1 MMNRMV
7 LCLFFATIFFLSI
20 CPASAQ
26 QYITLGVPTSLKLI
40 EGYEGHKAAQLAIE
54 EINAKGGV
62 KVGNEKRLLK
72 IEALDIRDG
81 EPGVPTSE
89 ALLGIEKLILDKKIY
104 ATVVG
109 NFRSEALLAAMD
121 IFSKYKIINIGTIAM
136 TPKFQEKVLSNP
148 EKYKYS
154 FRNCLDSRYLA
165 GYIQNMMKHVSSQF
179 GYNKVFIAT
188 QDVLWASA
196 TGSMMEKWFKDNGW
210 TVAGFDKY
218 PVGAT
223 DFSAG
228 LMKAKSAGVQVI
240 LPIFDM
246 PTSGILVKQ
255 WKSMKIPALM
265 AGFISPLMGTKAWKT
280 FGEDIDGLMNVVF
293 EIGYF
298 PVKAYPP
305 TVKFSEAY
313 MKRWKED
320 IQSGHGAAPAYD
332 TVYVLVNAIEKAGTL
347 DPDKVVKALQETDMV
362 GVVGRIKFDKGHQLI
377 FGDDP
382 KTAAVGAVFQWQK
395 GTMAVV
401 WPNSIASAKIVKP
414 SWMK

>member
-1 MMNRMV
+1 MKS
-7 LCLFFATIFFLSI
+7 LCKFFAVVLFIFLFTS
-20 CPASAQ
+20 AVHAQ

-40 EGYEGHKAAQLAIE
+40 EGYEGHRAAQLAVE

-62 KVGNEKRLLK
+62 KVGNEKRLLR

-81 EPGVPTSE
+81 EPGVPVSE

-104 ATVVG
+104 AAVVG

-121 IFSKYKIINIGTIAM
+121 IYSKYKVINIGTIAM
-136 TPKFQEKVLSNP
+136 VPKFQEKVLSDK

-165 GYIQNMMKHVSSQF
+165 GYMQSMMKFLGTQF

-188 QDVLWASA
+188 QDVLWAST
-196 TGSMMEKWFKDNGW
+196 TGSLMEKWFKENGW
-210 TVAGFDKY
+210 TVIDFQRY

-223 DFSAG
+223 DFSSG
-228 LMKAKSAGVQVI
+228 LMKARQAGAQVI

-255 WKSMKIPALM
+255 WKSMRVPALM

-298 PVKAYPP
+298 PIKAWPP
-305 TVKFSEAY
+305 SVKFSEAY
-313 MKRWKED
+313 EKRWKED

-347 DPDKVVKALQETDMV
+347 DTDKVVAAIQASDTV
-362 GVVGRIKFDKGHQLI
+362 GVVGRIKFDNGHQLI

-382 KTAAVGAVFQWQK
+382 KSAAVGAVMQWQK
-395 GTMAVV
+395 GKMAVV
-401 WPNSIASAKIVKP
+401 WPPSIASDKVQKP

>member
-1 MMNRMV
+1 MRRFQW
-7 LCLFFATIFFLSI
+7 CLLAAASVFLFTSV
-20 CPASAQ
+20 AQGQ

-40 EGYEGHKAAQLAIE
+40 EGYEGHRAAQLAVE

-81 EPGVPTSE
+81 EPGVPVSE

-104 ATVVG
+104 AAVVG

-121 IFSKYKIINIGTIAM
+121 IYSKYKIPNIGTIAM
-136 TPKFQEKVLSNP
+136 TPKFQEKILSDK

-154 FRNCLDSRYLA
+154 FRNCLDSKYLA
-165 GYIQNMMKHVSSQF
+165 GYMQAMMKFIGTQF
-179 GYNKVFIAT
+179 GYNKVYIAT

-196 TGSMMEKWFKDNGW
+196 TGQLMEKWFKDNGW
-210 TVAGFDKY
+210 TVTGFDKY

-228 LMKAKSAGVQVI
+228 LLKARSAGVQVI

-255 WKSMKIPALM
+255 WKSMKVPALM

-280 FGEDIDGLMNVVF
+280 FGEDIDGLMNVCF

-298 PVKAYPP
+298 PIKAWPP
-305 TVKFSEAY
+305 SVKFSEAY
-313 MKRWKED
+313 QKRWKED

-347 DPDKVVKALQETDMV
+347 EADKVTAAIQATDMV
-362 GVVGRIKFDKGHQLI
+362 GVVGRIKFDNGHQLI
-377 FGDDP
+377 FGEDP
-382 KTAAVGAVFQWQK
+382 KTAAVGAVMQWQK
-395 GTMAVV
+395 GKMAVV
-401 WPNSIASAKIVKP
+401 WPPSIASDKIMKP

>member
-1 MMNRMV
+1 MRIILRLV
-7 LCLFFATIFFLSI
+7 LVCLFTILFVVPSF
-20 CPASAQ
+20 AQ
-26 QYITLGVPTSLKLI
+26 QPITLGIPTSLKLI
-40 EGYEGHKAAQLAIE
+40 EGAEGNKAAILATE

-62 KVGNEKRLLK
+62 QVGKEKRLLK
-72 IEALDIRDG
+72 TESLDIRDG

-104 ATVVG
+104 AAVVG

-121 IFSKYKIINIGTIAM
+121 IYSKYKVINIGTIAM
-136 TPKFQEKVLSNP
+136 APAFQQKVLGDK

-154 FRNCLDSRYLA
+154 FRNCLDSVYLA
-165 GYIQNMMKHVSSQF
+165 GYIQSMMKFISKEF

-188 QDVLWASA
+188 QDVLWAA
-196 TGSMMEKWFKDNGW
+196 GTGAMMEKWFKENGW

-218 PVGAT
+218 PIGAS
-223 DFSAG
+223 DFSPG
-228 LMKAKSAGVQVI
+228 LLKAKSAGVQVI

-255 WKSMKIPALM
+255 WQSMKVPALM

-280 FGEDIDGLMNVVF
+280 FGDEIDGLMNVVF

-298 PVKAYPP
+298 PIKAYPP

-313 MKRWKED
+313 LKRWKED

-332 TVYVLVNAIEKAGTL
+332 AVYVLADAIEKAGTIET
-347 DPDKVVKALQETDMV
+347 DKVVKAIEETDMS
-362 GVVGRIKFDKGHQLI
+362 GVVGKIRFNNGHQLI
-377 FGDDP
+377 FGDNP
-382 KTAAVGAVFQWQK
+382 KNAACGAVMQWQK
-395 GTMAVV
+395 GKMAVV
-401 WPNSIASAKIVKP
+401 WPESITDSKIQKP
-414 SWMK
+414 AWMK

>member
-1 MMNRMV
+1 MKRFFSIFVSIALTILFV
-7 LCLFFATIFFLSI
+7 LPSA
-20 CPASAQ
+20 AQ

-40 EGYEGHKAAQLAIE
+40 EGYEGHRAAQLAIE

-62 KVGNEKRLLK
+62 KVGQEKRLLK

-89 ALLGIEKLILDKKIY
+89 ALLGIEKLILDKKIF
-104 ATVVG
+104 ASVVG

-121 IFSKYKIINIGTIAM
+121 IYSKYRTINIGTIAM
-136 TPKFQEKVLSNP
+136 TPKFQEKLLSDKQ
-148 EKYKYS
+148 KYKYS

-165 GYIQNMMKHVSSQF
+165 GYIQNTMKFINKDF
-179 GYNKVFIAT
+179 GYNKVYIAT

-196 TGSMMEKWFKDNGW
+196 TGQMMEKWFKDNGW
-210 TVAGFDKY
+210 TVTGFDKF

-223 DFSAG
+223 DFAPG
-228 LMKAKSAGVQVI
+228 LLKARSAGVQVI

-255 WKSMKIPALM
+255 WKSMKVPALM
-265 AGFISPLMGTKAWKT
+265 AGFISPLMGSKAWKT

-298 PVKAYPP
+298 PIKAYPP
-305 TVKFSEAY
+305 TVKLAEAY
-313 MKRWKED
+313 QKRWKED

-332 TVYVLVNAIEKAGTL
+332 TVYVLANAIEKAGSL
-347 DPDKVVKALQETDMV
+347 DPDKVVQAIQATDMA
-362 GVVGRIKFDKGHQLI
+362 GAIGRIKFDQSHQTI
-377 FGDDP
+377 FGTDP
-382 KTAAVGAVFQWQK
+382 KQAAVGCTFQWQK
-395 GTMAVV
+395 GKMAVV
-401 WPNSIASAKIVKP
+401 WPESIASDKVQKP